1 MPTIVDPEGSPYLS
15 VYNVETLPIIM
26 SYQGIQAVFMP
37 TATVTPCVFNVTLRV
52 DDGVM
57 IQDFNFNVTILSPP
71 PLINVVQAQVDALNQ
86 TDPPYF

>member
-1 MPTIVDPEGSPYLS
+1 
-15 VYNVETLPIIM
+15 
-26 SYQGIQAVFMP
+26 MP

-71 PLINVVQAQVDALNQ
+71 PLVSSVQIQIDTLNQ
-86 TDPPYF
+86 TEPPYFQQPFESRIILLAGDIGSLRIPSPIDPYNATV